1 MEPTLIFWI
10 IACIAFIL
18 IEAITQQLV
27 AVWFVIG
34 SACSLLVSLFDVS
47 FDHQIIIFI
56 IVSILT
62 LIALRP
68 LLKKFMSGKFVA
80 TNTESNIGQLALVT
94 KEFDPLTLE
103 GRILVNNMDWA
114 AKSIDGHCFKTGEK
128 VIVQSIEGVKCL
140 VTMA

>member
-27 AVWFVIG
+27 AVWFVVG

-56 IVSILT
+56 IVSLLT

-68 LLKKFMSGKFVA
+68 LLKKFMSGQVCCDQYRKQHRSA
-80 TNTESNIGQLALVT
+80 GISN
-94 KEFDPLTLE
+94 K
-103 GRILVNNMDWA
+103 RI
-114 AKSIDGHCFKTGEK
+114 
-128 VIVQSIEGVKCL
+128 
-140 VTMA
+140 